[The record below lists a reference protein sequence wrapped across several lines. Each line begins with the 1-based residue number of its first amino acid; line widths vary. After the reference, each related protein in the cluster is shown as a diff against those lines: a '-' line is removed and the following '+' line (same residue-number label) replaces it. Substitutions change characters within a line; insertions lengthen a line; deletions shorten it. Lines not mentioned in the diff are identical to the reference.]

1 MNTTTSTPV
10 LTIER
15 KPVLSSNIKAIGYD
29 AASKQLD
36 VEFSSGSVYR
46 YSGVSPEAHAS
57 FISAPS
63 IGSHFARQIRNQFSS
78 VDLATLDTSEGGTPD

>member
-1 MNTTTSTPV
+1 MNTATSTPV

-29 AASKQLD
+29 AASKSLD

-46 YSGVSPEAHAS
+46 YSGVSPEVHAS
-57 FISAPS
+57 LICAPS
-63 IGSHFARQIRNQFSS
+63 IGSHFARQIRNQFPSA
-78 VDLATLDTSEGGTPD
+78 DLASLDTSEGGTPD